1 MSETQPEAAPKAA
14 KKAKVKL
21 PTVESRKKRK
31 ELRTVA
37 RKARRER
44 INKEPEFATAY
55 FAAKKKRSGD
65 RTAAF
70 RKAKSG
76 KK

>member
-1 MSETQPEAAPKAA
+1 MSEQAEGTAAPKV

-21 PTVESRKKRK
+21 PIAESRKKRK
-31 ELRTVA
+31 ELRTAA
-37 RKARRER
+37 RNTRRER
-44 INKEPEFATAY
+44 IAKEPEFATAY
-55 FAAKKKRSGD
+55 FAGKKKRSND
-65 RTAAF
+65 RTSKF